1 MHYWRS
7 LMADST
13 GLLVFII
20 EDIRLAVDLDQ
31 VDRVVR
37 AASLKPIPGAPSN
50 VLGLLNLNGI
60 PVPVLSLR
68 QKLKLEEREMETTDE
83 IIILRRQ
90 EALLGLVVDD
100 VEDVTNNRK
109 IEKLPQA
116 AELKHLKGAFSIEE
130 GIVLLH
136 DIEKFLSSEEELALA
151 AALASSEV

>member
-1 MHYWRS
+1 
-7 LMADST
+7 MADST

-37 AASLKPIPGAPSN
+37 AASLKPIPGAPAN

-68 QKLKLEEREMETTDE
+68 HKLKLEEREMETTDE

-100 VEDVTNNRK
+100 VEDVTNNAK
-109 IEKLPQA
+109 VEKLPQA
-116 AELKHLKGAFSIEE
+116 AELTHLKGAFSINN

-136 DIEKFLSSEEELALA
+136 DIEKFLSSNEELELA
-151 AALASSEV
+151 AALARSEV